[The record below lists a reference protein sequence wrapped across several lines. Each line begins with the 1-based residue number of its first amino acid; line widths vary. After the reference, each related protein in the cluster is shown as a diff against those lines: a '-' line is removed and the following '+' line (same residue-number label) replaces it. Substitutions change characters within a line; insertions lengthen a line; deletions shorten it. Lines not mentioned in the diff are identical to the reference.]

1 MLGAAAL
8 WLQDACLLCYVPGD
22 GEAGGCDERAR
33 LGPGRGKLTE
43 DGNTPLA
50 SPGGPRAE
58 GLWSLRKPN
67 PSAATSL
74 FSSPTLTPLLKKPLM
89 SPAWQPRG
97 GVPTHA
103 LQQAGEKS
111 VSVPLHVK
119 RLTMKTPYG
128 NVKLL
133 FFFFLA

>member
-58 GLWSLRKPN
+58 GPWSLREPN

-74 FSSPTLTPLLKKPLM
+74 FSSPTLTPLLKKKPLM
-89 SPAWQPRG
+89 SPAWTGSHSRLAASG
-97 GVPTHA
+97 R
-103 LQQAGEKS
+103 E
-111 VSVPLHVK
+111 VSEHP
-119 RLTMKTPYG
+119 P
-128 NVKLL
+128 
-133 FFFFLA
+133 AC

>member
-58 GLWSLRKPN
+58 GPWSLRKPN

-74 FSSPTLTPLLKKPLM
+74 FSSPTLTPLLKK
-89 SPAWQPRG
+89 
-97 GVPTHA
+97 
-103 LQQAGEKS
+103 
-111 VSVPLHVK
+111 
-119 RLTMKTPYG
+119 KTPDVPG
-128 NVKLL
+128 LDRFPLTPCSKRERSQ
-133 FFFFLA
+133 